1 MIRKLVPAFLALA
14 AFLGGAAAGDM
25 LKAPGPASAE
35 GQDKAAEHSADQAD
49 APGAG
54 AAPAEAAAPAAH
66 APAAPPAA
74 ESAGHGG
81 GGHGASA
88 GSSPAWFKFPQQFFV
103 PILHDGQL
111 DSTMILSLSLE
122 MPEGDRETVNAHEL
136 KLRDGL
142 LRQLLIRANTG
153 GFDGNFTAEPQ
164 LRALRAE
171 LLATAQGI
179 VPAITGILI
188 EDIARQER

>member
-1 MIRKLVPAFLALA
+1 MVRKLLPILLVLIAFI
-14 AFLGGAAAGDM
+14 GGAVAGDM
-25 LKAPGPASAE
+25 LNAPKA
-35 GQDKAAEHSADQAD
+35 DAAETDGGEAAVGTAD
-49 APGAG
+49 APA
-54 AAPAEAAAPAAH
+54 AEETHAKAPAEEAASGH
-66 APAAPPAA
+66 APAPAP
-74 ESAGHGG
+74 SGHDSG
-81 GGHGASA
+81 GGHGESKSTGTGA
-88 GSSPAWFKFPQQFFV
+88 FKFPKQFFV
-103 PILHDGQL
+103 PVLHDGQL

-122 MPEGDRETVNAHEL
+122 MPEAERENVNANEL

-164 LRALRAE
+164 LRELKAE

-179 VPAITGILI
+179 VPAISGILI

>member
-25 LKAPGPASAE
+25 LRAPGSGSAAE
-35 GQDKAAEHSADQAD
+35 GQDKAPAPQEGQTDR
-49 APGAG
+49 PGAEAG
-54 AAPAEAAAPAAH
+54 PEQAPTQV
-66 APAAPPAA
+66 PAAPPVT
-74 ESAGHGG
+74 ESADHDRAGHGTDG
-81 GGHGASA
+81 D
-88 GSSPAWFKFPQQFFV
+88 SSPAWFKFPQQFFV

-122 MPEGDRETVNAHEL
+122 MPEGERERVNAHEL

-142 LRQLLIRANTG
+142 LRQLLIHANTG
-153 GFDGNFTAEPQ
+153 GFDDNFTAEPQ

>member
-25 LKAPGPASAE
+25 LRAPGSGSAPE
-35 GQDKAAEHSADQAD
+35 GQDKAPAPQEGQTDR
-49 APGAG
+49 PGAEAG
-54 AAPAEAAAPAAH
+54 PEQAPTQ
-66 APAAPPAA
+66 APAAPPVT
-74 ESAGHGG
+74 ESAGHDRA
-81 GGHGASA
+81 GHGTD
-88 GSSPAWFKFPQQFFV
+88 GDSSPAWFKFPQQFFV

-122 MPEGDRETVNAHEL
+122 MPEGERERVNAHEL

>member
-1 MIRKLVPAFLALA
+1 
-14 AFLGGAAAGDM
+14 
-25 LKAPGPASAE
+25 
-35 GQDKAAEHSADQAD
+35 
-49 APGAG
+49 
-54 AAPAEAAAPAAH
+54 
-66 APAAPPAA
+66 
-74 ESAGHGG
+74 
-81 GGHGASA
+81 
-88 GSSPAWFKFPQQFFV
+88 
-103 PILHDGQL
+103 
-111 DSTMILSLSLE
+111 MILSLSLE
-122 MPEGDRETVNAHEL
+122 MPEGERERVNAHEL

-142 LRQLLIRANTG
+142 LRQLLIHANTG